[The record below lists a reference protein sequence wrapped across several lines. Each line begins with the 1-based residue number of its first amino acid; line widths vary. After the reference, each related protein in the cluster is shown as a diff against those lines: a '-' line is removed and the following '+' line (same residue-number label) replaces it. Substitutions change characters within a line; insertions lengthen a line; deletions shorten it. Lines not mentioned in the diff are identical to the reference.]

1 MEIISF
7 KGGFDRNFS
16 YLLIDNQD
24 CCLLDSCLPA
34 KEILDYV
41 NKNNL
46 NLNFII
52 LLHSHFDHIVDI
64 DIYNKLRIPLYA
76 HELTNIEVDRLLKD
90 KETISVGSIK
100 IKVLHTPGH
109 RFDCICLLV
118 KKCLFTSD
126 TLFIGGC
133 GRIDLPGSNPEEMWQ
148 TLYKLTQLPDDLVI
162 YSGHDYGDKET
173 DTLGNQKKH
182 NKYLVRCL
190 KEVKR
195 I

>member
-1 MEIISF
+1 MDVIPF

-16 YLLIDNQD
+16 YLLVDKQD
-24 CCLLDSCLPA
+24 CCLLDSSLPA
-34 KEILDYV
+34 KEILDYI

-46 NLNFII
+46 NLRFII

-64 DIYNKLRIPLYA
+64 DEYRKAGIPLYA
-76 HELTNIEVDRLLKD
+76 HESTNIEADRLLKD

-109 RFDCICLLV
+109 RFDCICLQV

-126 TLFIGGC
+126 TLFIGSC

-148 TLYKLTQLPDDLVI
+148 TLYKLYHLPDDLVI
-162 YSGHDYGDKET
+162 YPGHDYGETET
-173 DTLGNQKKH
+173 DTLKNQKKQ
-182 NKYLVRCL
+182 NKYLKRSL
-190 KEVKR
+190 KEVKK
-195 I
+195 